1 MAALSDSDRELLR
14 ENVRLT
20 RDIIEPW
27 LAFTQAKQRQG
38 ATFELGSFQE
48 QNFTWE
54 FRDVLRSGRPRFEGE
69 LVTRRMR
76 EDALDERKANRDL
89 VVTSGHDADEVRE
102 LEIQIRDDPGS
113 VTSTSEQFETTDEN
127 EAANFLL
134 NRQQGVLACLNER
147 IIESFFDLEN
157 TSQTNIVQVST
168 PDEHLLINFLLRRP
182 DLLPFFAIRTPY
194 LSLLVPKIRL
204 YKKIYKKNND
214 GSYSEIDNGILEF
227 KFKSFTEN
235 KSLERITQ
243 SKSGRA
249 GGAGIKSVNW
259 SYEGNNPETVR
270 SFVNFDIS
278 LFFQSLS
285 DFIGISANDAQ
296 AALEDPRNTDLISL
310 IGAGVGIANGDDESA
325 QPLYKYE
332 ILAHVGWEIDH
343 KINHDLANDQSVRA
357 LKEIINQ
364 TNTRLRLSLK
374 DHSLNF
380 NADGTLTLDISYFSA
395 IDEYFSDESLNILRI
410 GLPPAIESVN
420 QAAANTAGQ
429 TEQES
434 PADKQELDPC
444 ATSRTST
451 SDNSADTDTDTDE
464 LNEREVALLDA
475 LRTTGN
481 DNIIQ
486 NYNNIFTGLL
496 EGNKVW
502 KVTINADVIEEIR
515 AAEVKESRV
524 PFNDDFRSLEIRRLT
539 ESVLMNLSAN
549 SQFNVSQGFFH
560 QGTGIDPGEVAASA
574 AAADTPNLS
583 DADLDAAQRER
594 LLENYSENDGARL
607 VINFI
612 RLGDLID
619 RVVEG
624 LKNTEGT
631 ALKER
636 SDDFKFITGL
646 YTYRDMDNTRKAYNY
661 SDMLI
666 SIDGFRSF
674 FIENIIRP
682 LKTRYSLTAF
692 IKDLASKFSYV
703 NSIRLASSGDIV
715 SPEGVPHVAS
725 FEGPDIG
732 ISDQLRD
739 AATRDAIFGGPG
751 LAPDLQAGI
760 DYRNS
765 VADKEPVYAGS
776 VGNVISAAPS
786 SGDQRLI
793 SYFILRSNGQTIER
807 KADEEEDAR
816 VGIYHVKLGSDR
828 GILKSIKFRKD
839 EIEGRREGRI
849 VRAGG
854 LNLSAL
860 REKYDATITI
870 FGAPFIFPGTYI
882 YINPSMVGYGHGSTS
897 AARVLG
903 LGGYYFINKVINSI
917 GSDGK
922 FETEVEASWEAFSG
936 TSCNRP
942 ELEIIQ
948 AGSSA
953 ADEVLQE
960 PPTALERLASA
971 ASDIVT
977 SAGQAL
983 NNNYSQPAA
992 AAVTQA
998 GQTLNNN
1005 VSQPAAAATTQAGRN
1020 VNSTLSDLGF

>member
-1 MAALSDSDRELLR
+1 MADYVPSDSERDLIR
-14 ENVRLT
+14 ENARLT
-20 RDIIEPW
+20 RDIIEPYAAFI
-27 LAFTQAKQRQG
+27 LAAGTPPP
-38 ATFELGSFQE
+38 FELGSFQE
-48 QNFTWE
+48 QTFTWE
-54 FRDVLRSGRPRFEGE
+54 FRGSTRSGRPRLEGE
-69 LVTRRMR
+69 LVTRAMYS
-76 EDALDERKANRDL
+76 DALRRRDANREAVGL
-89 VVTSGHDADEVRE
+89 NAGGLNKVLE
-102 LEIQIRDDPGS
+102 LEDQIRDDPGS

-127 EAANFLL
+127 EAVSFLL

-157 TSQTNIVQVST
+157 TGQANIVQVSA

-204 YKKIYKKNND
+204 YKKIYKKNSD

-310 IGAGVGIANGDDESA
+310 VGAGVGIANGDDESA

-343 KINHDLANDQSVRA
+343 KINHDLANDQSVRV

-420 QAAANTAGQ
+420 QADANTAGQ
-429 TEQES
+429 TEQEE

-444 ATSRTST
+444 ATSRTSA
-451 SDNSADTDTDTDE
+451 SDNSADTNTDTDE
-464 LNEREVALLDA
+464 LSEREIALLDA
-475 LRTTGN
+475 LRATGN

-496 EGNKVW
+496 HGNKVW

-515 AAEVKESRV
+515 SAVVRESRV
-524 PFNDDFRSLEIRRLT
+524 PLNDSFKNLEIRRLT

-549 SQFNVSQGFFH
+549 SQLNVTLGGA
-560 QGTGIDPGEVAASA
+560 QGTGIDPDEVAANA

-583 DADLDAAQRER
+583 DADLGAAQRER
-594 LLENYSENDGARL
+594 LLERYSENGGAQL

-619 RVVEG
+619 KVVEG

-646 YTYRDMDNTRKAYNY
+646 YTYRDINNTRKAYNY

-682 LKTRYSLTAF
+682 LKTRYSLTTF

-715 SPEGVPHVAS
+715 SPEGVPYVAS

-732 ISDQLRD
+732 ISDQLRA
-739 AATRDAIFGGPG
+739 AATQEAIFAGGSGFLPNV
-751 LAPDLQAGI
+751 QAGI
-760 DYRNS
+760 DYENS
-765 VADKEPVYAGS
+765 IADKEPVYAGS

-786 SGDQRLI
+786 SGDQRLV

-953 ADEVLQE
+953 APTE
-960 PPTALERLASA
+960 PPADQINESIELVNEVM
-971 ASDIVT
+971 SDPT
-977 SAGQAL
+977 FGTDRAWGTDPSWG
-983 NNNYSQPAA
+983 S
-992 AAVTQA
+992 
-998 GQTLNNN
+998 
-1005 VSQPAAAATTQAGRN
+1005 
-1020 VNSTLSDLGF
+1020 

>member
-1 MAALSDSDRELLR
+1 MADTISRVDLELLR
-14 ENVRLT
+14 EYVRLD
-20 RDIIEPW
+20 REIIAPH
-27 LAFTQAKQRQG
+27 LAFIVAYRNSVGRPTSDEEEDAFMDSDEGRAFAWDFQG
-38 ATFELGSFQE
+38 ERRGGPPRVPGSGGLQFVTNAVFYEAINDRDNRLVQV
-48 QNFTWE
+48 QLNHASSAGGRLIQSAIRE
-54 FRDVLRSGRPRFEGE
+54 FREG
-69 LVTRRMR
+69 
-76 EDALDERKANRDL
+76 
-89 VVTSGHDADEVRE
+89 G
-102 LEIQIRDDPGS
+102 DPA
-113 VTSTSEQFETTDEN
+113 STEETFETTDEN
-127 EAANFLL
+127 EAASFLL

-147 IIESFFDLEN
+147 IIEGFFNLDN
-157 TSQTNIVQVST
+157 TSQANITKISA

-214 GSYSEIDNGILEF
+214 GSYSEIENGILEF

-249 GGAGIKSVNW
+249 GGAGIKNVNW

-285 DFIGISANDAQ
+285 DFIGVSADDAQ
-296 AALEDPRNTDLISL
+296 AALEDHRNTDLISL

-343 KINHDLANDQSVRA
+343 KINHDLAADQKIRD
-357 LKEIINQ
+357 LKAVINQ

-374 DHSLNF
+374 DHNLNF

-420 QAAANTAGQ
+420 QATTNAE
-429 TEQES
+429 TEQAD
-434 PADKQELDPC
+434 PADRQELDPC

-451 SDNSADTDTDTDE
+451 NDNSTDTDTDE
-464 LNEREVALLDA
+464 LSERDAALLDA

-486 NYNNIFTGLL
+486 NYNNIFTQLL
-496 EGNKVW
+496 SGNKLW
-502 KVTINADVIEEIR
+502 KVSISREAIEEIR
-515 AAEVKESRV
+515 AAEVNESIN
-524 PFNDDFRSLEIRRLT
+524 PFSDAFKSLEIRRLT
-539 ESVLMNLSAN
+539 EGVLMNLSTS
-549 SQFNVSQGFFH
+549 SQFTVEQVTLRPE
-560 QGTGIDPGEVAASA
+560 TGIDADDVAEDA
-574 AAADTPNLS
+574 AAAAAPDLS
-583 DADLDAAQRER
+583 ETDLDALQRRR
-594 LLENYSENDGARL
+594 LLDNYSESGGGQL

-612 RLGDLID
+612 RLGDIID
-619 RVVEG
+619 SVVEG

-631 ALKER
+631 ALQER
-636 SDDFKFITGL
+636 SDDFEFITGL

-674 FIENIIRP
+674 FIEKIIRP
-682 LKTRYSLTAF
+682 LKTRYSLTTF

-715 SPEGVPHVAS
+715 SPEGVPYVAS

-732 ISDQLRD
+732 ISDHLRD

-751 LAPDLQAGI
+751 LMPDLQAGI
-760 DYRNS
+760 DYNKS
-765 VADKEPVYAGS
+765 IADSEPVYAGP
-776 VGNVISAAPS
+776 VGKVISAAPS
-786 SGDQRLI
+786 SGEQRAI
-793 SYFILRSNGQTIER
+793 SYFILRSNGQIIER
-807 KADEEEDAR
+807 EADEEEDAR
-816 VGIYHVKLGSDR
+816 TGIYHVKLGSDR
-828 GILKSIKFRKD
+828 GILKSIQFRKD
-839 EIEGRREGRI
+839 EIQGRREGRI

-922 FETEVEASWEAFSG
+922 FETEIEASWEAFSG
-936 TSCNRP
+936 TRCNRP
-942 ELEIIQ
+942 ELEIIRV
-948 AGSSA
+948 GSNA
-953 ADEVLQE
+953 ADEALQASI
-960 PPTALERLASA
+960 PTAEGTSDTANEMPDSYQDALQGASPE
-971 ASDIVT
+971 SPPLPT
-977 SAGQAL
+977 
-983 NNNYSQPAA
+983 PAQQRYEDA
-992 AAVTQA
+992 QI
-998 GQTLNNN
+998 
-1005 VSQPAAAATTQAGRN
+1005 
-1020 VNSTLSDLGF
+1020 